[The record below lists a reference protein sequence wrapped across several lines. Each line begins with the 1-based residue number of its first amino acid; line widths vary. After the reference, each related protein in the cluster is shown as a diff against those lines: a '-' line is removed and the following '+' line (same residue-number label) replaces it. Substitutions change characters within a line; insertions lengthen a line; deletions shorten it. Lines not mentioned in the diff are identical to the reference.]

1 MKHEIKQISKN
12 ENGAVYKIMLQIPFS
27 LGWIERVKFYVS
39 TREQKNVYPMQH
51 VKNENDMAYFET
63 TIELPRYAVYHY
75 YFSFDANNHFRYYK
89 KENTSGDNSVTNE
102 ECWKLS
108 VCFSVPEWAKGAIMY
123 QIFVDRYRRTRGLE
137 KKPMKGRDIHENW
150 NEPPVVG
157 PNEKGQWCVDFYC
170 GDVKGITDTMKYI
183 IGAGIPT
190 SVLSA
195 PMVG

>member
-12 ENGAVYKIMLQIPFS
+12 ENGAVYKIMLQIPFA
-27 LGWIERVKFYVS
+27 LGWIERVKFYIT

-123 QIFVDRYRRTRGLE
+123 QIFVPLL
-137 KKPMKGRDIHENW
+137 
-150 NEPPVVG
+150 
-157 PNEKGQWCVDFYC
+157 
-170 GDVKGITDTMKYI
+170 DTLK
-183 IGAGIPT
+183 
-190 SVLSA
+190 
-195 PMVG
+195 